1 MSVIFT
7 DIEVFHDFFYIGFKR
22 EEDGKRVGVELS
34 SRQPNYDRAFV
45 RNILCRNTTV
55 GFNSLGFDLPLLW
68 YSLEDG
74 VTNEHLK
81 RASDSIIK
89 ARIRWWNV
97 EEFLGIQI
105 PAEVKKRHID
115 LIEPQPNAFASLK
128 ALNGRMHGKQLQDL
142 PFDPDLRPNS
152 AQMDVIADYCLHSDL
167 DATHNLWNALHEPL
181 EMRRALGPTY
191 GQNFMCKSDSQ
202 IGEAIVKSRVQHMTG
217 QRSQRA
223 DVKAGTTFRY
233 PVPAFMK
240 FETPELQDILD
251 RLRDTDFMIKDDGK
265 VDMPDWLSKT
275 SIAIGGSVYQ
285 MGIGGLHSTEANR
298 ALVTN
303 DTHVLVDADVAS
315 QYPAIILMLG
325 LYPKALGKAFLD
337 VYAEIMRERLKAKK
351 RSKEIKKEIE
361 ALEKQLSEMGESVD
375 G

>member
-1 MSVIFT
+1 
-7 DIEVFHDFFYIGFKR
+7 
-22 EEDGKRVGVELS
+22 
-34 SRQPNYDRAFV
+34 
-45 RNILCRNTTV
+45 
-55 GFNSLGFDLPLLW
+55 
-68 YSLEDG
+68 
-74 VTNEHLK
+74 
-81 RASDSIIK
+81 
-89 ARIRWWNV
+89 
-97 EEFLGIQI
+97 
-105 PAEVKKRHID
+105 
-115 LIEPQPNAFASLK
+115 
-128 ALNGRMHGKQLQDL
+128 MHGKQLQDL